1 MRTMLLAGTALA
13 MIGSFAYAQSDNQAA
28 PNSGKVN
35 ARSQLTQMLTKS
47 GFTDIKVAPTAFMVH
62 AKDSDG
68 NPVVMSISPDSFT
81 QVTVDAAGASS
92 EGHQTSTTTGQAS
105 ASSSNAYVS
114 VPNSDELSSTLVGL
128 DIYNNENKDIGTIK
142 DIAFASDGR
151 TTAYIVS
158 VGGFLGL
165 GDHYVA
171 IRPNSVNV
179 TYDAG
184 QKEWRAKMNATA
196 NDLKAAP
203 EFKYNGR
210 WADNT

>member
-1 MRTMLLAGTALA
+1 MRTMLLAGAALA
-13 MIGSFAYAQSDNQAA
+13 MIGSFAYAQSDNQT

-47 GFTDIKVAPTAFMVH
+47 GFTEIKVAPTAFMVH

-68 NPVVMSISPDSFT
+68 NPVIMSISPDSFT
-81 QVTVDAAGASS
+81 QVTVDAADAPGDGRA
-92 EGHQTSTTTGQAS
+92 TSTTIGNAS
-105 ASSSNAYVS
+105 ANSKNMYVN
-114 VPNSDELSSTLVGL
+114 VPNSDELSSKLVGL
-128 DIYNNENKDIGTIK
+128 DIYNNENKDVGTIK
-142 DIAFASDGR
+142 DIAIDSNGR

-171 IRPNSVNV
+171 IRPSSVNV
-179 TYDAG
+179 TYDADK
-184 QKEWRAKMNATA
+184 KEWHATMNATA
-196 NDLKAAP
+196 ADLKAAP